1 MRFFQIPTG
10 RDATAKAEFC
20 QKLVNLFKKK
30 KNDLCFFPSVDLDRR
45 LILGNVENY
54 NLG

>member
-10 RDATAKAEFC
+10 RDAIAKAEFC
-20 QKLVNLFKKK
+20 QKLVNLFLKRP
-30 KNDLCFFPSVDLDRR
+30 DLYFFPSVDLDRR
-45 LILGNVENY
+45 LTLGNVENY